1 MAGPLDALERIME
14 DAIEGT
20 VQRLFRPKLQP
31 VQLAK
36 AASRRMD
43 EQQVVG
49 PSGPQVPNS
58 YTVSL
63 SPRDFEGF
71 ARFQVALQRELE
83 RYLANYARD
92 HGWRPVSD
100 VRVEL
105 VADASV
111 STGRPRVVARMMDVA
126 HDLQPPS
133 AEGSE
138 ELLGRTVR
146 LRRSA
151 PVDGPQHAGVA
162 VRASLVNEKGEPF
175 RLDRPITSVGRA
187 LENDIVIP
195 DARVSRFHA
204 ELRREDGSFV
214 LRDLGST
221 NGTWVGDE
229 SIDQKRLRDGET
241 ISLGGVLLTFRE
253 TD

>member
-14 DAIEGT
+14 EAIEGT

-36 AASRRMD
+36 AAARRMD

-49 PSGPQVPNS
+49 PSGPQVPNN
-58 YTVSL
+58 YTISL
-63 SPRDFEGF
+63 NPRDFEAF

-83 RYLANYARD
+83 TYLANFARD

-126 HDLQPPS
+126 RDPQPPS
-133 AEGSE
+133 DEVSE
-138 ELLGRTVR
+138 ELLERTMR

-151 PVDGPQHAGVA
+151 PVERPQHAGVA
-162 VRASLVNEKGEPF
+162 VRASLVNAKGESF

-221 NGTWVGDE
+221 NGTWVGED
-229 SIDQKRLRDGET
+229 SIDQIRLRDGET